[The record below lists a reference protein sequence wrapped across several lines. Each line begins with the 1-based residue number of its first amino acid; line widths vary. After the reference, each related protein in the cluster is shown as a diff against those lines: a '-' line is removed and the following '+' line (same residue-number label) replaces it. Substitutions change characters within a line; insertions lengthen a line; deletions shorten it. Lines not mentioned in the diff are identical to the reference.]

1 MEHQFWQ
8 LEHWGAHCALQDE
21 YGQRVTY
28 HELAQRADAFAQQLT
43 PKTRALVLIL
53 CHNCIDCVAAY
64 LGCLC
69 RRLLRLPAARPCA
82 TALGR

>member
-28 HELAQRADAFAQQLT
+28 NELAQRAAVYAHRPRQQ
-43 PKTRALVLIL
+43 P
-53 CHNCIDCVAAY
+53 HGAAS
-64 LGCLC
+64 
-69 RRLLRLPAARPCA
+69 
-82 TALGR
+82 